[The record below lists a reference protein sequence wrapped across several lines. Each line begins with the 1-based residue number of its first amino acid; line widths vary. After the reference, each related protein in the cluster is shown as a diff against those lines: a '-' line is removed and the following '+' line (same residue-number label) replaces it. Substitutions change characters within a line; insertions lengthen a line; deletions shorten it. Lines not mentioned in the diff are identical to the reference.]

1 MTAVTLTSALQDE
14 CFRQSENCGYTST
27 TFTIWLRALR
37 WTRTVLWVA
46 PVVCGA
52 IATAKIVAQTSPISA
67 AVFSLLATVLP
78 LAYRATKID
87 RAIEDY
93 ELLAGEFTNLRDRFR
108 QAARVSSQKP
118 FPEFE
123 ADVKPLIDRLEK
135 ARRRSLAPPEWCFL
149 LARRKHKAKHYQHDH
164 DENPNNATD

>member
-14 CFRQSENCGYTST
+14 CFRQSENCAYTST
-27 TFTIWLRALR
+27 SFTVWLRALR

-46 PVVCGA
+46 PILCGA

-93 ELLAGEFTNLRDRFR
+93 ELLAGEFTNLRDRFPE
-108 QAARVSSQKP
+108 AATVSSQKP
-118 FPEFE
+118 VSGFE
-123 ADVKPLIDRLEK
+123 AEVKRLIDRLGK
-135 ARRRSLAPPEWCFL
+135 ARRRSLAPPEWCFW
-149 LARRKHKAKHYQHDH
+149 LARRKHKAKHYQHDY
-164 DENPNNATD
+164 DENPNNATG